1 MVYNSSMSDMRR
13 IDQVASYKDIDVDRT
28 KQTYMDNVAKE
39 EDFDNLHGIN
49 TKSPI
54 RLLPKTGSIIMG
66 GEDNSALY
74 EDSNGFQSC
83 PEEYLEKAYLKLQEI
98 FNSTGES
105 FSDFNFIDIGCGA
118 GKPAFYYLS
127 KNAGFNSYSGFEID
141 EKYFNICESNK
152 DSMPDIDKSI
162 VNFYNKNV
170 IDHSFNFENSVV
182 LFSNPFIGET
192 RNTFFQNNIPLIEDS
207 NCYLITIA
215 IDKDILSHY
224 SLENVF
230 SFDWLNIWKRN

>member
-1 MVYNSSMSDMRR
+1 MVYNSFMDNLRR
-13 IDQVASYKDIDVDRT
+13 IDQLASYQNIDIDRA
-28 KQTYMDNVAKE
+28 KQVYMDNVSKE
-39 EDFDNLHGIN
+39 EEFDNLYGVN

-74 EDSNGFQSC
+74 EDSNGFQSS
-83 PEEYLEKAYLKLQEI
+83 PEEYLDKALAKLKEVIELDGKNISE
-98 FNSTGES
+98 
-105 FSDFNFIDIGCGA
+105 FNFIDIGCGT
-118 GKPAFYYLS
+118 GKPIFYLLS
-127 KNAGFNSYSGFEID
+127 KDAGFNSYSGFEID

-152 DSMPDIDKSI
+152 ESMPDIDKSI
-162 VNFYNKNV
+162 VNFYHKNA

-192 RNTFFQNNIPLIEDS
+192 RNTFIQNNIPLIEDS

-215 IDKDILSHY
+215 IDKDILGSY
-224 SLENVF
+224 SLDNIY
-230 SFDWLNIWKRN
+230 SFDWLNIWKKN

>member
-1 MVYNSSMSDMRR
+1 MYNSDMENLRKLEQEASIKG
-13 IDQVASYKDIDVDRT
+13 IDLDRT
-28 KQTYMDNVAKE
+28 KQLYIDSVDKEQIFDETYNV
-39 EDFDNLHGIN
+39 N

-54 RLLPKTGSIIMG
+54 KVGPKTGSIMLG
-66 GEDNSALY
+66 GEDNSLMY

-83 PEEYLEKAYLKLQEI
+83 PEDYLEKAYLKLQEI
-98 FNSTGES
+98 FSSTGES
-105 FSDFNFIDIGCGA
+105 FSDFNFIDIGCGT

-152 DSMPDIDKSI
+152 ESMPDIDKSI
-162 VNFYNKNV
+162 VNFYHKNA
-170 IDHSFNFENSVV
+170 IDHSFDFENSVV

-192 RNTFFQNNIPLIEDS
+192 RNTFIQNNIPLMEDS

-215 IDKDILSHY
+215 IDKDILSSY
-224 SLENVF
+224 SLDNVY